1 MNQYLKF
8 LEGKSRF
15 SAWLIVF
22 FILLITIPA
31 LLGSEMKTTAKLFGV
46 IVMMLLSAAL
56 WIWRTQTIR
65 KVKRKARIPIN
76 LNDKYWLNERIPFYK
91 FLNSVDKRVFED
103 RIALFLAEVVITEVG
118 KKVPEKS
125 TCFFV
130 ACSAVIAFWGLPY
143 WNYGDLTEV
152 LVFPNDFSADD
163 EADPSGNFQG
173 KVHHG
178 GIMDS
183 TMILSLTSL
192 KRGFEISRDGKNVG
206 VHEFAH
212 LLDKSDRSIDGIPF
226 ILGDEERQVWA
237 DMIEHYLKKKN
248 LREIIGHQ
256 ASSSPAE
263 FFAALFELYRENP
276 DRMRKRFPELFNLL
290 EKNLS

>member
-31 LLGSEMKTTAKLFGV
+31 LLGSEMKSTAKLFGV

-76 LNDKYWLNERIPFYK
+76 LNDKYWLRERIPFYR
-91 FLNSVDKRVFED
+91 FLNPGDKRVFED

-152 LVFPNDFSADD
+152 LVFPNDFSADN
-163 EADPSGNFQG
+163 EADPAMNFQG

-212 LLDKSDRSIDGIPF
+212 LLDKSDRSIDGMPF
-226 ILGDEERQVWA
+226 ILGDEERKVWA

-248 LREIIGHQ
+248 LREIIGYQ
-256 ASSSPAE
+256 ASSRPAE

-276 DRMRKRFPELFNLL
+276 HRMRKRFPELFKLL